1 MTTDI
6 TWADVKAAHTVH
18 EDATTIV
25 LDKPAG
31 LSVTGERH
39 DTDIVRLAADEGVTL
54 YPAHRIDKVTS
65 GLILFAT
72 DLAAHGALTRQF
84 NKRTVAKTYLAVTAG
99 TGLPESGTIELPL
112 SVGRKNRVRVAAP
125 RESIAEHGGIW
136 GVPDADV
143 FTHVKTYPST
153 TAFRRLWQDGTH
165 TVLAL
170 IPETGRRHQIRV
182 HLAWIGQPIIGDPL
196 FDRVPKDEVATGRT
210 ALHSWRLSFDH
221 DGRRLDLE
229 AFPGADFWAPTGLA
243 DPGSI
248 IA

>member
-39 DTDIVRLAADEGVTL
+39 DTDIVQLAAAEGVTL

-72 DLAAHGALTRQF
+72 DLTAHGALTRQF
-84 NKRTVAKTYLAVTAG
+84 NKRTVDKEYLAIASG

-136 GVPDADV
+136 SVPDADV

-153 TAFRRLWQDGTH
+153 TGFRKIWEGGEH

-170 IPETGRRHQIRV
+170 KPETGRRHQIRV
-182 HLAWIGQPIIGDPL
+182 HLAWIGHPIVGDPL
-196 FDRVPKDEVATGRT
+196 FDKNPEGRT
-210 ALHSWRLSFDH
+210 ALHSWHLSYDH
-221 DGRRLDLE
+221 DGKRMELE
-229 AFPGADFWAPTGLA
+229 AFPGADFWTPVDVP
-243 DPGSI
+243 DPRTLF
-248 IA
+248 